1 MISYGFN
8 SERKSEGIL
17 IDDSDDDHDGDDD
30 DDDYHNYHK
39 YDDNDNMTM
48 MVFLMMFRLSSVD
61 KVHIIYPVEVKRDRM
76 KDRHPR

>member
-8 SERKSEGIL
+8 SERKSEDIM
-17 IDDSDDDHDGDDD
+17 IDDSDDVHDGDDDD

-48 MVFLMMFRLSSVD
+48 TYNPYLHAN
-61 KVHIIYPVEVKRDRM
+61 HIYTENMTV
-76 KDRHPR
+76 